1 MKVPRESL
9 QMQGFKSPPP
19 CSLSPSRCF
28 DIECVRCHDDCALC
42 DGPDIDDCTLCQSDK
57 NVRYSGECLSECPS
71 QTYYDETSKECKGRK
86 QWSCYRTFILRFY
99 SCLTCSG
106 SEPTSCLTCAEGRQK
121 DATGHCVWY
130 SECSPSSYKDQNGKC
145 QQCHK
150 HCHGCNGP
158 GKDHCLSCNSPHFLL
173 HNTCVPQCPE
183 GYYVRD
189 QDERLCGRC
198 HFSCKTCTGHH
209 SVECVTCKPGFFKQ
223 GETCVETCSEGSGKK
238 TKPCSQISGVVSHPL
253 IKKHHELVVEFKM
266 PFASR
271 GVAACP
277 VQTMH

>member
-1 MKVPRESL
+1 M
-9 QMQGFKSPPP
+9 
-19 CSLSPSRCF
+19 
-28 DIECVRCHDDCALC
+28 
-42 DGPDIDDCTLCQSDK
+42 
-57 NVRYSGECLSECPS
+57 
-71 QTYYDETSKECKGRK
+71 
-86 QWSCYRTFILRFY
+86 
-99 SCLTCSG
+99 
-106 SEPTSCLTCAEGRQK
+106 
-121 DATGHCVWY
+121 WY

-173 HNTCVPQCPE
+173 RKKKKMYCSSYYLMYACPFPFEMLTLCLCQSDNTCVPQCPE

-253 IKKHHELVVEFKM
+253 IKKHHEV
-266 PFASR
+266 SR
-271 GVAACP
+271 YPLSLSQSLWQHSHHGV
-277 VQTMH
+277 